1 MNFSFIKFENKLKSL
16 SSIRV
21 KSGRFGD
28 KINMFNQTQSQTQ
41 RKMKIPSSITGPIFY
56 CEDVSVQFGEIR
68 ALKNVQLTIEK
79 GEVIFLTG
87 ASGAGKTTLLK
98 ILSGLQVPTSGKII
112 RPTLPKQKKALYI
125 SHVFQDLRL
134 IGKFTC
140 EENFMF
146 AYDSDLYESK
156 AEFMKD
162 MNELSRILGISDRLH
177 LKVNDANGGLKQKV
191 AIIRSLL
198 TRPDIFIA
206 DEPTSSLDLD
216 NTQRL
221 FDILNLYNIKRG
233 MTVIW
238 ATHNKDIIK
247 SFSGRII
254 HLDQGR
260 LVYSGHACFI

>member
-1 MNFSFIKFENKLKSL
+1 MPTSVS
-16 SSIRV
+16 
-21 KSGRFGD
+21 
-28 KINMFNQTQSQTQ
+28 
-41 RKMKIPSSITGPIFY
+41 GPIFY
-56 CEDVSVQFGEIR
+56 CEDLSVQFGEIR

-98 ILSGLQVPTSGKII
+98 ILSGIEEPTSGKIL
-112 RPTLPKQKKALYI
+112 RPSSLSNKKHIYI

-134 IGKFTC
+134 MGKYTC
-140 EENFMF
+140 EENLMF
-146 AYDSDLYESK
+146 AYDSNLYDSK
-156 AEFMKD
+156 NEFMKD
-162 MNELSRILGISDRLH
+162 MEELSRILGISDRLK
-177 LKVNDANGGLKQKV
+177 LKINEANGGLKQKV

-198 TRPDIFIA
+198 TRPDVFIA
-206 DEPTSSLDLD
+206 DEPTSSLDND
-216 NTQRL
+216 NARRL

-233 MTVIW
+233 TTVIW
-238 ATHNKDIIK
+238 ATHNKELIK